1 MSRWFRHYAGMMRD
15 EKLVSVAIKSK
26 QPVERVVWVWGA
38 LLESACE
45 VNDGGRFEFDAGA
58 ASYFLRVSE
67 DDILGILAA
76 LVSLG
81 RISEGAVARWGDRQF
96 ESDKSKD
103 RQKLYRERLKASRDG
118 GVTSRDG
125 VVTAQETETDTYTE
139 AASSEAAG
147 CALDPTILESKMR
160 EAAGDKI
167 QPSGGFVVGPV
178 MELILAGA
186 DVDLDVLPAIRST
199 ASKLT
204 RPARSWAY
212 FVPAIQDA
220 FDRRRSAGTWERAQ
234 PPPARRQSLTPHQQR
249 HQAAI
254 KAFDRKLGIINDD
267 EFTGNTLD
275 LESRDIRSH

>member
-1 MSRWFRHYAGMMRD
+1 MSNRAWMPLHIADYLSDTGHLNAAEHGAYLLLIMHYWQNGHLPQN
-15 EKLVSVAIKSK
+15 EKLIARVARMTVDQWEESRDVIAMLFGPNWTHKRIDAELSKADDIIEKRRAAAESRYSKPKKKPSDANAMHVQSKSTYT
-26 QPVERVVWVWGA
+26 RVPPLTDNLTA
-38 LLESACE
+38 SASNE
-45 VNDGGRFEFDAGA
+45 ASAGA
-58 ASYFLRVSE
+58 
-67 DDILGILAA
+67 
-76 LVSLG
+76 
-81 RISEGAVARWGDRQF
+81 
-96 ESDKSKD
+96 
-103 RQKLYRERLKASRDG
+103 
-118 GVTSRDG
+118 
-125 VVTAQETETDTYTE
+125 
-139 AASSEAAG
+139 
-147 CALDPTILESKMR
+147 ALDPTILESKMR

-167 QPSGGFVVGPV
+167 QPSGGFVVGPIL
-178 MELILAGA
+178 ELILAGA

-234 PPPARRQSLTPHQQR
+234 PPPGQRQSLTPHQQR
-249 HQAAI
+249 HQAAL

>member
-1 MSRWFRHYAGMMRD
+1 VQS
-15 EKLVSVAIKSK
+15 KSTYT
-26 QPVERVVWVWGA
+26 RVPPLTDNLTA
-38 LLESACE
+38 SASNE
-45 VNDGGRFEFDAGA
+45 ASAGA
-58 ASYFLRVSE
+58 
-67 DDILGILAA
+67 
-76 LVSLG
+76 
-81 RISEGAVARWGDRQF
+81 
-96 ESDKSKD
+96 
-103 RQKLYRERLKASRDG
+103 
-118 GVTSRDG
+118 
-125 VVTAQETETDTYTE
+125 
-139 AASSEAAG
+139 
-147 CALDPTILESKMR
+147 ALDPTILERKMR

-167 QPSGGFVVGPV
+167 QPSGGFVVGPI

-234 PPPARRQSLTPHQQR
+234 PPPGQRPGLTPHQQR
-249 HQAAI
+249 HQAAL

>member
-45 VNDGGRFEFDAGA
+45 VNDGGRFEFDAGE

-81 RISEGAVARWGDRQF
+81 RVSEGAVARWSDRQF

-118 GVTSRDG
+118 GVTSSDG

-139 AASSEAAG
+139 AASSEAASR
-147 CALDPTILESKMR
+147 ALDPTILESKMR
-160 EAAGDKI
+160 EAAGAKI

-234 PPPARRQSLTPHQQR
+234 PPPGQRPSMTPHQQR

>member
-45 VNDGGRFEFDAGA
+45 VNDGGRFEFDAGE
-58 ASYFLRVSE
+58 ASYFLRVGE

-81 RISEGAVARWGDRQF
+81 RISEGAVARWSDRQF

-139 AASSEAAG
+139 AASSEAAR
-147 CALDPTILESKMR
+147 CALDPRILESKMR

-220 FDRRRSAGTWERAQ
+220 FDRRKSAGTWERAQ
-234 PPPARRQSLTPHQQR
+234 PPPGQRPSLTPHQQR

-254 KAFDRKLGIINDD
+254 NAFDRKLGITNDD